1 MHIRDPVNISQQE
14 SLLSS
19 AGFLFQDIKEAS
31 IVSSLKFLHS
41 MVSTEYYISLIYV
54 LFFSFSYHHVSTIP
68 SLEALNWDKD
78 D

>member
-54 LFFSFSYHHVSTIP
+54 LIFSFSYHLKCQVS
-68 SLEALNWDKD
+68 LL
-78 D
+78 